1 MTATSPPAIHR
12 YRHEESENHCHR
24 GVECL
29 LLAEEEG
36 FQNRE
41 LLTEASD
48 AFLSAIQHYR
58 QNTQAYVGIAYLLWR
73 LGDNTRALQYLEEG
87 LRSQPSDPD
96 VHALIRSITGYS
108 TASPSS
114 SAASPPSINVTA
126 ASTGAPPPSSPVTET
141 RIVEIQQKVA
151 RTKQK
156 IEAENTRLIRPSINL
171 HEIDLLQDQLSQW
184 EATYYDILEDIDT
197 LDTFHVRVMLTCE
210 LSVLQDRILD
220 YHSALQCSEEL
231 IALDDKIQA
240 VSRSVKQTQ
249 EELES
254 GKPGMYDAL
263 LESYYEQCDALADAL
278 DDLES
283 KNIPVRVLD
292 SHYQQLVDRV
302 ESLAL
307 EQGEEDA

>member
-1 MTATSPPAIHR
+1 MTATSAPAIHR

-73 LGDNTRALQYLEEG
+73 LGDNARALQYLEEG

-96 VHALIRSITGYS
+96 VHALIRTISGYS
-108 TASPSS
+108 PSAP
-114 SAASPPSINVTA
+114 SATGIHQDSALA
-126 ASTGAPPPSSPVTET
+126 ATPHAPPPSSPVTKT
-141 RIVEIQQKVA
+141 HIAEIQQKIL
-151 RTKQK
+151 RIKQK
-156 IEAENTRLIRPSINL
+156 IDEENTRLIRPSINL
-171 HEIDLLQDQLSQW
+171 HEIELLQDQLSQW
-184 EATYYDILEDIDT
+184 EGTYYRILDDIDA

-231 IALDDKIQA
+231 VALDDKIQA
-240 VSRSVKQTQ
+240 VSRAVKHTQ
-249 EELES
+249 EEREA

-263 LESYYEQCDALADAL
+263 IDSYYDQCDVLADAL
-278 DDLES
+278 DELEN
-283 KNIPVRVLD
+283 KKIPVRVLD

-307 EQGEEDA
+307 EQGEDDA

>member
-1 MTATSPPAIHR
+1 MFMTATHAPALHR

-58 QNTQAYVGIAYLLWR
+58 QNTQAYVGLAYLLWR
-73 LGDNTRALQYLEEG
+73 LGDNARALQYLEEG

-96 VHALIRSITGYS
+96 VHALIRTISGYTPPAPRVTGS
-108 TASPSS
+108 VQDVTSAPTQAVKPAS
-114 SAASPPSINVTA
+114 AVRDA
-126 ASTGAPPPSSPVTET
+126 
-141 RIVEIQQKVA
+141 RISEIQHKVL
-151 RTKQK
+151 RIKQK
-156 IEAENTRLIRPSINL
+156 IDDENTRLIRPTINP
-171 HEIDLLQDQLSQW
+171 HEIELLQDQLAQW
-184 EATYYDILEDIDT
+184 EATYHDILEDIDT
-197 LDTFHVRVMLTCE
+197 LDAFHTRVMLTCE

-220 YHSALQCSEEL
+220 YHSALQCAEEL
-231 IALDDKIQA
+231 MALDDKIQA
-240 VSRSVKQTQ
+240 VSRSVKQTH
-249 EELES
+249 EELEA
-254 GKPGMYDAL
+254 GKPGMYYAL
-263 LESYYEQCDALADAL
+263 LESYYEQCDVLADAL

-307 EQGEEDA
+307 QQGEIDA

>member
-1 MTATSPPAIHR
+1 MTATSAPAIHR

-48 AFLSAIQHYR
+48 AFLSAIEHYR

-73 LGDNTRALQYLEEG
+73 LGDDARALQYLEEG

-96 VHALIRSITGYS
+96 IHALIRTISGYS
-108 TASPSS
+108 PSGS
-114 SAASPPSINVTA
+114 SATGTHQESALTEAPHA
-126 ASTGAPPPSSPVTET
+126 ASPSSPVTET
-141 RIVEIQQKVA
+141 RIAEIQQKIL
-151 RTKQK
+151 RIKQK
-156 IEAENTRLIRPSINL
+156 IAAENTRLIRPSINL
-171 HEIDLLQDQLSQW
+171 HEIELLQDQLSQW
-184 EATYYDILEDIDT
+184 EGVYSRILDDIDA

-231 IALDDKIQA
+231 MALDDKIQA
-240 VSRSVKQTQ
+240 VSRAVKQTQ
-249 EELES
+249 EDREA

-263 LESYYEQCDALADAL
+263 LDSYYDQCDLLADAL
-278 DDLES
+278 DELEN
-283 KNIPVRVLD
+283 KKIPVRVLD

-307 EQGEEDA
+307 EQGEDNA